1 LIHNER
7 VRGEAVETAVL
18 LCVPEAD
25 ELVGAWREKG
35 DPAAAAG
42 VPAHVTLLYPFLDS
56 GRIDAGVLAELA
68 WFFTG
73 VDAFP
78 VRFDDVAEF
87 TESGVLYLDP
97 QGRELDELAA
107 ALARRWPECPPY
119 GGAVDAPHAHLTVVH
134 TPDEALRAQAAEA
147 VRPELPL
154 AATAGR
160 AALWRCDEHGRWSE
174 AHVFDLGQVER
185 PD

>member
-1 LIHNER
+1 M
-7 VRGEAVETAVL
+7 ETAVL

-25 ELVGAWREKG
+25 ELVGPWRDKG
-35 DPAAAAG
+35 DPSASLG

-56 GRIDAGVLAELA
+56 ERIDAGVLAELE
-68 WFFTG
+68 WFFSG
-73 VDAFP
+73 VDAFA
-78 VRFDDVAEF
+78 VSFVDVAEF
-87 TESGVLYLDP
+87 AASGVLYLDP

-134 TPDEALRAQAAEA
+134 SPDEALRAEA
-147 VRPELPL
+147 RDALRPDLPL
-154 AATAGR
+154 HATAAR
-160 AALWRCDEHGRWSE
+160 AALWRCDEDGRWVE
-174 AHVFDLGQVER
+174 TEVFDFGLAER

>member
-1 LIHNER
+1 M
-7 VRGEAVETAVL
+7 ETAVL

-25 ELVGAWREKG
+25 ALVGPWHEKG
-35 DPAAAAG
+35 DPSAAAG

-56 GRIDAGVLAELA
+56 EQVDAGVLAELT
-68 WFFTG
+68 WFFAG
-73 VDAFP
+73 VDAFA
-78 VRFDDVAEF
+78 VTFADVADVQD
-87 TESGVLYLDP
+87 SGLVYLDP
-97 QGRELDELAA
+97 QGHELDELAA

-134 TPDEALRAQAAEA
+134 TPDEALRRQAAQT

-154 AATAGR
+154 TATGHR
-160 AALWRCDEHGRWSE
+160 AALWVCEQSNRWRE
-174 AHVFDLGQVER
+174 AHVFELGQAER